1 MYVLCCFLLCNSV
14 LADFEAIADGNGVD
28 SGNDYG
34 ISDVPDT
41 SVPDVEPEPSAPVEP
56 DVSEEGLD
64 DDFTLGEK
72 VDEILDQLPALGEP
86 SISEDSPGEFPPEV
100 SPGGNTIYM
109 VGDVMN
115 DDGASSANPV
125 LTNSV
130 VATGLAPVT
139 PSDTTGVK
147 AVLLSFIGNY
157 DPPITQYEYTTNN
170 GYKQYVNEIQPD
182 YVWICSFALIALF
195 IEQAKNVKVDF
206 GRFSGWTLGEIA
218 VKNPGDLAWYVKN
231 YSGHN
236 LALKAGATKLMEAV
250 GQLAG

>member
-28 SGNDYG
+28 SGNDFG

-41 SVPDVEPEPSAPVEP
+41 SVPDVESEPSAPVET
-56 DVSEEGLD
+56 DVTEGGFD
-64 DDFTLGEK
+64 GDFTVGET
-72 VDEILDQLPALGEP
+72 VDEIVDKLPALGEP
-86 SISEDSPGEFPPEV
+86 SVSEDSSGELPSEV
-100 SPGGNTIYM
+100 SPGGNTVYV
-109 VGDVMN
+109 VGDVLN
-115 DDGASSANPV
+115 DGATSANPV
-125 LTNSV
+125 LTDV
-130 VATGLAPVT
+130 ITTTGLAPVT

-195 IEQAKNVKVDF
+195 IYCLFK
-206 GRFSGWTLGEIA
+206 LG
-218 VKNPGDLAWYVKN
+218 GGLLR
-231 YSGHN
+231 G
-236 LALKAGATKLMEAV
+236 
-250 GQLAG
+250 